1 MVNFYY
7 DPFSYI
13 PDTEYPSQRNNSN
26 GTEILEYS
34 GLQPTVISNYI
45 PYGNSCHQ
53 NVPCQQTYFNSS
65 NGYPQHITSHQNYQ
79 HPNYFPDLQ
88 PPTLHYQPYQPQF
101 KYGRLFTTEQI
112 YAMEQKFKVDCFIS
126 PEEAIAL
133 GEMIGLTKSQ
143 ILSWFERRRAKQRAI
158 DSKKKDGGWK
168 PEQFDLTIGSS
179 ENSRSHHNPYRHPQ
193 HTMTQFPGSQSSYP
207 NYQQPH
213 YQPYQPQ
220 LPVHKR
226 RTVFTDDQLTLLEE
240 AFQKNDKI
248 TPGEVQTLM
257 KQTGLSNAQIRTW
270 FNNRRQ
276 RQKQENKINLKIQS
290 LKEGSTVLVSGENS
304 KSNNSSY

>member
-13 PDTEYPSQRNNSN
+13 LDTEYTGQRNSSN
-26 GTEILEYS
+26 GTGILEHS
-34 GLQPTVISNYI
+34 RVQPTVFSNYI

-65 NGYPQHITSHQNYQ
+65 NGYAQHINSHQNYQ

-88 PPTLHYQPYQPQF
+88 PLALHYQPYQPQF
-101 KYGRLFTTEQI
+101 KASRLFTTEQI
-112 YAMEQKFKVDCFIS
+112 FAMEQKFKVDCFIS
-126 PEEAIAL
+126 PEEAIAF

-143 ILSWFERRRAKQRAI
+143 ILSCTYQ
-158 DSKKKDGGWK
+158 
-168 PEQFDLTIGSS
+168 
-179 ENSRSHHNPYRHPQ
+179 NSYRHPQ
-193 HTMTQFPGSQSSYP
+193 HILTQFPSSQSSFP

-213 YQPYQPQ
+213 YQPYQPP
-220 LPVHKR
+220 LPVQKK
-226 RTVFTDDQLTLLEE
+226 RTVFTVDQLTLLEE

-248 TPGEVQTLM
+248 TPEEMRTLM

-276 RQKQENKINLKIQS
+276 RKKQENGRKLIIQS
-290 LKEGSTVLVSGENS
+290 VKDKFSF
-304 KSNNSSY
+304 